1 MLNRLHHRV
10 MFLSAFLAI
19 VTLFVSVLCPS
30 RIFAALSNDS
40 TATVTSFEIS
50 DEAVG
55 ATDVTYTLEFTL
67 SDPIAPNGDKVYM
80 DFDLN
85 RVTFSGGD
93 QYSNMGDTP
102 TGTFGSFQYND
113 VGNTWVDID
122 IGDAAYF
129 HKEIS
134 SEGYLIWGLGYQ
146 SINDDRH
153 GIQDTIPADKTVRL
167 IITGVTNPSK
177 YGSYAL
183 SVEAFDFGTDNYM
196 LSLPYNDP
204 ERSVRHSI
212 GEYCAK
218 LKVLK
223 PTGSNDGMTG
233 VDFFISS
240 SIAPSISGKWGIST
254 ETDYAG
260 AVYLYADSFNGIDHC
275 PSGAGEAINAQVM
288 MPYGY
293 VNTLHYLNPNQVTL
307 TLDTD
312 KDKYFPTETALR
324 MTVASKTITGT
335 VLYSNNDVGVSSAT
349 VSTFKMNG
357 SGYFQTTTD
366 SDGKYTLLVGGGDW
380 GVMPQSQGN
389 GDWAYGSGPTNLKF
403 INDSSVESKTVNFEV
418 DRASSTIRCRILK
431 PDGTPVSD
439 QDGYGVGAFSMQGSG
454 GNGQSAGA
462 GVYNIRVP
470 AGSYNINIMAPFN
483 STYGAPTMDPVTVK
497 EDETKDI
504 GDITL
509 VAKDATITGSL
520 KVAGVGISN
529 ISINANKRNGNG
541 WASATTDASGNFTI
555 PVIAGEW
562 MVMPML
568 GADSN
573 YAMVDPPQ
581 DVSVASGASASV
593 NLTLQSASATI
604 NGSLVDGDGNPA
616 SVYGYA
622 FAEQQGGGMFG
633 PGGMGGSIE
642 RGNFSFKVPAGS
654 YTINAGLAPGSPYT
668 QGDGKNVTIIDGA
681 TENVTLVVKTNDSV
695 ISGSI
700 LDEVGGA
707 ITGTNLFVFAN
718 SGVNG
723 RNAFQQGTVND
734 DGTYTISVSSGDWIL
749 GYFIDP
755 SSGYMSSPPNPDDK
769 FTITSGQTVT
779 KNITLRAANSTIT
792 GTVLKA
798 DGVTPE
804 TGAFISVD
812 QRGGGAESS
821 EGKGFFNGAQTNQ
834 NGVYTVKISSG
845 SYKVRVNIQ
854 PGTGYISPPEE
865 TVVVAAN
872 ETSTKNFT
880 LRESNATVTGKITLG
895 GVETMAFVYAWA
907 DDGGFAQSM
916 SGFNGNYSL
925 DVSSGTTWHVGGGYE
940 TGTNAYR
947 SEETAVTPANG
958 SSSTVNLALVKSDYD
973 LPQSLT
979 VQFDATKPKVIE
991 LTDGTELN
999 IPANALAS
1007 SGNVT
1012 LNVNPKTSLPSKKGD
1027 RPIWYGYEFSATDA
1041 TSQTITSFNSDITIS
1056 FPYTDA
1062 QLVKL
1067 GITADQLVPSY
1078 WDTTTGSWKQVSN
1091 VTIDTTNH
1099 MVVITTDHFT
1109 DYALTANYTVTT
1121 SSSNTNNTTS
1131 SSSNTTSGSA
1141 GPSVCGDQPPTKA
1154 PNLFRIDRYQKS
1166 AKLYFAPAG
1175 NPVSYYTISY
1185 SDKGAQEKYGTSF
1198 DQGSSG
1204 GVLTYT
1210 INELKPGVIYWF
1222 KIRAGNGCSPGPW
1235 SNWLSTK
1242 GGKVVATLVDKL
1254 TLKAIKS
1261 TTKTP
1266 TPISETSQTNPVI
1279 SPAPVSDTP
1288 PVSEPTPTE
1297 APKRSF
1303 WDKIKNLLGF

>member
-1 MLNRLHHRV
+1 
-10 MFLSAFLAI
+10 MFLSFFFTI
-19 VTLFVSVLCPS
+19 ITVFVSILCPA
-30 RIFAALSNDS
+30 RIFAVLTNNS
-40 TATVTSFEIS
+40 TATVTAFTLSS
-50 DEAVG
+50 YDVG
-55 ATDVTYTLEFTL
+55 ATNVTYTLDFTL
-67 SDPIAPNGDKVYM
+67 SDPIEPDGNNM
-80 DFDLN
+80 LLDFDLN
-85 RVTFSGGD
+85 RITTPTGD
-93 QYSNMGDTP
+93 TDSNMGETA
-102 TGTFGSFQYND
+102 TGTFSSLQYNSIGD
-113 VGNTWVDID
+113 TWVNIEF
-122 IGDAAYF
+122 GGASYF

-134 SEGYLIWGLGYQ
+134 NQRLLIWGFGYGADLD
-146 SINDDRH
+146 IRN
-153 GIQDTIPADKTVRL
+153 GIQTTIPADKTVRL
-167 IITGVTNPSK
+167 VMTGVTNPIL

-183 SVEAFDFGTDNYM
+183 SVQVRGTNGNNYY
-196 LSLPYNDP
+196 LQLPYNTP
-204 ERSVRHSI
+204 QRSVRVNI
-212 GEYCAK
+212 GDYCAK

-223 PTGSNDGMTG
+223 PTGSDGMSG
-233 VDFFISS
+233 MDFFISS
-240 SIAPSISGKWGIST
+240 SIAPSISGQWGIYT
-254 ETDYAG
+254 RTDYSG

-288 MPYGY
+288 MPGDY

-307 TLDTD
+307 TLGTD
-312 KDKYFPTETALR
+312 KDKYFETTPLR
-324 MTVASKTITGT
+324 MTQATKTITGT

-357 SGYFQTTTD
+357 SGYFQTSTD
-366 SDGKYTLLVGGGDW
+366 SEGRYTLLVGGGDW

-403 INDSSVESKTVNFEV
+403 INDNSTESKTVNFEV

-462 GVYNIRVP
+462 GVYNIKVP
-470 AGSYNINIMAPFN
+470 AGSYNINIMAPPT

-497 EDETKDI
+497 EDETKNI

-520 KVAGVGISN
+520 KVAGVGISG
-529 ISINANKRNGNG
+529 ISVNANKRNGNG
-541 WASATTDASGNFTI
+541 WASANTDASGNFSI
-555 PVIAGEW
+555 AVIAGDW
-562 MVMPML
+562 MIMPML
-568 GADSN
+568 NADSN

-581 DVSVASGASASV
+581 DVSVASGASAVV

-668 QGDGKNVTIIDGA
+668 QGDGENVTITDGA

-700 LDEVGGA
+700 LDEVGEA

-834 NGVYTVKISSG
+834 SGVYTVKISSG

-880 LRESNATVTGKITLG
+880 LRESNATITGKVTLSG
-895 GVETMAFVYAWA
+895 IETMAFVYAWA

-999 IPANALAS
+999 IPANALAT

-1121 SSSNTNNTTS
+1121 SSSNTNNNTTS

-1242 GGKVVATLVDKL
+1242 GGKVVATSAEKL
-1254 TLKAIKS
+1254 IPKAIKS

-1266 TPISETSQTNPVI
+1266 TPIPETSQTNPII

-1288 PVSEPTPTE
+1288 PVSEPKPTE
-1297 APKRSF
+1297 TPKRSF